1 VEESCRDPSPGEK
14 IEFSK
19 ATEGRKEP
27 IAMGTENSNR
37 PLPASAATVLTNED
51 LTSKSRSGSSR
62 RSRPRRTEQP
72 GRHTQAP
79 RGTSQYRIVDFRRDK
94 KEIRRRWRHRIRPE
108 PPHASRSCI
117 TPTAKRHILCPAAVG
132 DAVVAGPNA
141 DIKPGNA
148 LPIRNIPVGTLV
160 HNVELKMGKGGQL
173 ARSAGSVVQI
183 LAKEGQYAH
192 LRLASG
198 EVRLV
203 FIDCMATVGQ
213 VGNLDHEQVSLGKA
227 GRSRWLG
234 TRPTVR
240 GVAMNPVDHP
250 LGGGEGKSSGGRHP
264 CTPWGKPTKGYKT
277 RKNPSTDRYIVKRR
291 K

>member
-1 VEESCRDPSPGEK
+1 
-14 IEFSK
+14 
-19 ATEGRKEP
+19 
-27 IAMGTENSNR
+27 M
-37 PLPASAATVLTNED
+37 TVLTSED
-51 LTSKSRSGSSR
+51 LTPKKPERQLVESKRSTGGRNNQGSI
-62 RSRPRRTEQP
+62 TC
-72 GRHTQAP
+72 RHH
-79 RGTSQYRIVDFRRDK
+79 GGGHKKKYRIVDFRRDK
-94 KEIRRRWRHRIRPE
+94 KDIPAKVSAIEYDPNRSARIALLHYADGE
-108 PPHASRSCI
+108 
-117 TPTAKRHILCPAAVG
+117 KRYILSPAGLTVG
-132 DAVVAGPNA
+132 DTVVAGASA

-203 FIDCMATVGQ
+203 FMDCMATVGQ

-234 TRPTVR
+234 IRPTVR